1 MSVSLRTLTT
11 SDTVACLAC
20 SGFVD
25 AAKTTSRLV
34 PVGGV
39 ASGGRQKLTLKL
51 NSLAATTSTVVSSAG
66 RPLASASE
74 APRHDHPTIR
84 RNATCPSAH
93 VVSGA
98 ASSRYVSCPAMP
110 CRVVI
115 AVASAKNLFYEWHA
129 TSDSQN
135 GSYKLRWLRRCLAR
149 STLTGYPGTDG
160 L

>member
-1 MSVSLRTLTT
+1 VDPPCTRHRQFLQCTVSTCRASDLPSKLVSVSLRTLTT
-11 SDTVACLAC
+11 SEFRYRCVRAC

-98 ASSRYVSCPAMP
+98 ESVRHVTVRVLSCHVVSSSP
-110 CRVVI
+110 
-115 AVASAKNLFYEWHA
+115 
-129 TSDSQN
+129 
-135 GSYKLRWLRRCLAR
+135 
-149 STLTGYPGTDG
+149 
-160 L
+160 